1 MDPLKK
7 LCFFGRSIWAKDILN
22 FVDFFFSFG
31 DFPSPKVGYV
41 SSLEGILSF
50 SSLKKTMLRIQGL
63 WHQKRWNPVSILC
76 VPGGNSN
83 GLHLDMLFW
92 ISEKSII
99 WFVSYINL
107 YSVIAW
113 SKTPVSKDKSSHY
126 DVIFRSDNIRLGYF
140 PHLAPASAGSLAVH
154 EWNGMLDDE
163 MLVVHDYSVA
173 LPATNIAPE
182 NGWLED

>member
-63 WHQKRWNPVSILC
+63 
-76 VPGGNSN
+76 
-83 GLHLDMLFW
+83 
-92 ISEKSII
+92 
-99 WFVSYINL
+99 
-107 YSVIAW
+107 
-113 SKTPVSKDKSSHY
+113 
-126 DVIFRSDNIRLGYF
+126 
-140 PHLAPASAGSLAVH
+140 
-154 EWNGMLDDE
+154 
-163 MLVVHDYSVA
+163 
-173 LPATNIAPE
+173 
-182 NGWLED
+182 